1 MFVCP
6 NCGYR
11 LPPCW
16 KAHRHFLYAYYC
28 RLDEF
33 EQFYPSAFVELLEK
47 EGDIHNVSCSNPF
60 EKGDFTFH
68 ITNPRTHKNP
78 RYVIL
83 ILTEF
88 KDFIYRRDLVERHVA
103 ARNLGQLELQKF
115 SEGEK

>member
-6 NCGYR
+6 NCSYR
-11 LPPCW
+11 LQPCW

-33 EQFYPSAFVELLEK
+33 EQFYAAAFVEMLKEK
-47 EGDIHNVSCSNPF
+47 HDIHNVSCSNPL
-60 EKGDFTFH
+60 ESGDWTFH
-68 ITNPRTHKNP
+68 LTKPRTGKH

-88 KDFIYRRDLVERHVA
+88 KDFVYKRGLIERHVA
-103 ARNLGQLELQKF
+103 ATNQGQKKLAEVPAT
-115 SEGEK
+115 